1 MSDATMPT
9 TADLRT
15 IRESY
20 LAQVKR
26 RRLYGGITLL
36 IFVLLLV
43 SGFSVADSRNA
54 GGFWDGLHQI
64 GDYPAD
70 VLSEAWAKRADL
82 PALLWKFFP
91 ALVETVNI
99 AAVSTLVGAAAG
111 LILSLLATRGLAR
124 WPRMIPAFR
133 RFSGSRRVRHVFWGR
148 SRRTWT

>member
-82 PALLWKFFP
+82 KRIFPYVGVPMETTKSCQSVVDSQILLVASHLFHNLRSKSTCSPTCVFSQPRSLRLLPQHAALQPL
-91 ALVETVNI
+91 
-99 AAVSTLVGAAAG
+99 
-111 LILSLLATRGLAR
+111 LSL
-124 WPRMIPAFR
+124 
-133 RFSGSRRVRHVFWGR
+133 V
-148 SRRTWT
+148 